1 MARSSPTRSSVV
13 KCSDTSGKA
22 DAAVSVAIYP
32 FPLNKWRRP
41 GSPGGAIPE
50 QAGSPRE
57 PGIALSRVGHG
68 QLALPL
74 TMVESVFW
82 PRLRWRMR
90 GAWQWP
96 AFAALTVVDALL
108 VARLPF
114 QGDGPDAIGALLVAG
129 FANLLVVA
137 VLAPLAGLLVR
148 RWWRPD
154 LPRMIARDYAGT
166 VLLGLVTIVLVTGG
180 LIHRP
185 GRLADEGDRA
195 GGAPGGQ
202 GEARPQGPG
211 VPPPPAPP

>member
-1 MARSSPTRSSVV
+1 
-13 KCSDTSGKA
+13 
-22 DAAVSVAIYP
+22 
-32 FPLNKWRRP
+32 
-41 GSPGGAIPE
+41 
-50 QAGSPRE
+50 
-57 PGIALSRVGHG
+57 
-68 QLALPL
+68 
-74 TMVESVFW
+74 VFW

-96 AFAALTVVDALL
+96 AFVTLTVADAVLI
-108 VARLPF
+108 ARLPF

-166 VLLGLVTIVLVTGG
+166 ALLGLTTVVLVTGG

-185 GRLADEGDRA
+185 GRMAEDGDRA
-195 GGAPGGQ
+195 AALMAVHAYVRAQAPEFHGALDMVREETDLYRVCAYADDGLPLCLFVNTDQ
-202 GEARPQGPG
+202 RPAG
-211 VPPPPAPP
+211 VRRDPSREPNRHN